1 MMPNYMLA
9 KNTIGKTVFTRDPNP
24 VVVDAYYQSTPQ
36 PAAQTNGTTTR
47 PPPPVPQPNF
57 RVPNL
62 QDQFLKGIKRDP
74 SLFPTLKDEKFHD
87 SWHRS
92 FENQMHAQGLHQVID
107 TTYIASTPDEQAVFN
122 LMQTFTYAVLES
134 KVLTTKGKEIVCQH
148 ELTRDARATYSALL
162 KHHRNSTAST
172 IAARDIMAFLT
183 TSTIGDG
190 RVKGTT
196 SDFIS
201 YWCDQA
207 RLYQQL
213 LGDHSS
219 LSDNEKMIHLVRAVA
234 TIPELRSIKATAD
247 MLSMTT
253 GANVSFAQYYQLLVS
268 AAAQYDAT
276 SKTTPKRMVYQ
287 HDLIEDD
294 DVEFDID
301 TPIDMFYAHAA
312 ASHKR
317 PSSPSAGKRVFMTRE
332 QWSQLDDDTKKI
344 WSTIPEKFKAIIL
357 GKSMDHSTTRRQ
369 SNVHK
374 LQPKPKPDPIFEDD
388 THTESST
395 TDTITAH
402 KTQQTTIP
410 AKYPPH
416 DIHSILS

>member
-1 MMPNYMLA
+1 MPVTRQREQEGFRHIMENILNVTNETRQALAQLNIETITDLMDESYDTINSLEFYPTIKDNDGNDVLASTKKMVARGSIRLLMIFIDYCSYRYAQSDPITDWTTVTHDQFSNFRMMPSYMLA

-134 KVLTTKGKEIVCQH
+134 KVLTTKGKEIVRQH

-190 RVKGTT
+190 RVK
-196 SDFIS
+196 
-201 YWCDQA
+201 
-207 RLYQQL
+207 
-213 LGDHSS
+213 
-219 LSDNEKMIHLVRAVA
+219 
-234 TIPELRSIKATAD
+234 
-247 MLSMTT
+247 
-253 GANVSFAQYYQLLVS
+253 
-268 AAAQYDAT
+268 
-276 SKTTPKRMVYQ
+276 
-287 HDLIEDD
+287 
-294 DVEFDID
+294 
-301 TPIDMFYAHAA
+301 
-312 ASHKR
+312 
-317 PSSPSAGKRVFMTRE
+317 
-332 QWSQLDDDTKKI
+332 
-344 WSTIPEKFKAIIL
+344 
-357 GKSMDHSTTRRQ
+357 
-369 SNVHK
+369 
-374 LQPKPKPDPIFEDD
+374 
-388 THTESST
+388 
-395 TDTITAH
+395 
-402 KTQQTTIP
+402 
-410 AKYPPH
+410 
-416 DIHSILS
+416 